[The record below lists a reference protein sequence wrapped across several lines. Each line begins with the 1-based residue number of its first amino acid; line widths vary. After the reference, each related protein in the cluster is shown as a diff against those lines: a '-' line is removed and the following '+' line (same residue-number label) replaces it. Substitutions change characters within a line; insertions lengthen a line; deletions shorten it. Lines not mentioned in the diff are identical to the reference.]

1 MNDIH
6 AKISHLS
13 LSAQKV
19 RIVID
24 MVRGK
29 SANEAL
35 EILRFVN
42 KRAALPVTKL
52 VASAVANA
60 EENFGVSRDDLY
72 VAKITAD
79 EAPTRKWRRFGARG
93 RFKPI
98 LRRSSHVSVILR
110 ERGRAA

>member
-1 MNDIH
+1 MTDIH
-6 AKISHLS
+6 AQLRFLP

-19 RIVID
+19 RLVVD
-24 MVRGK
+24 LVRGK
-29 SANEAL
+29 SANDAL
-35 EILRFVN
+35 ELLRFVN
-42 KRAALPVTKL
+42 KRGALPVRKL

-72 VAKITAD
+72 VATIFAD

-98 LRRSSHVSVILR
+98 LRRNSHITVVLR
-110 ERGRAA
+110 ERGA

>member
-1 MNDIH
+1 MTDIR
-6 AKISHLS
+6 AHLRFLP

-19 RIVID
+19 RLVVD
-24 MVRGK
+24 LVRGK
-29 SANEAL
+29 SATEAL

-42 KRAALPVTKL
+42 KSGALPVRKL

-72 VAKITAD
+72 VATIFAD

-98 LRRSSHVSVILR
+98 LRRNSHLTVILR
-110 ERGRAA
+110 ERGA